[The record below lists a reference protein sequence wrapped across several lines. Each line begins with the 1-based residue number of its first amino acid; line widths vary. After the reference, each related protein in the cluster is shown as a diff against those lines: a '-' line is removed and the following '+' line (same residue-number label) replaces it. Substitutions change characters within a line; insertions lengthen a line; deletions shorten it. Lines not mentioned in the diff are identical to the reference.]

1 MKSKA
6 FRLLALF
13 VILAMFLA
21 PINGQP
27 VKAVVGPTTDEPV
40 AESSSAA
47 PVVAK
52 GVIGGVSETGLY
64 IVQLKDAS
72 LAAYKGGIPSLA
84 PTSPEVT
91 GARKLDVKTPE
102 SQAYLSYLEARQ
114 SEFIA
119 QMESVL
125 GRAVEVTF
133 QYRNVL
139 NALAVRLSLEE
150 AQRISRLEGVKAVFA
165 DKVREMDTDVGPI
178 WIGAP
183 AIWEGNTGSGLAT
196 QGEGVIIGMI
206 DSGINHA
213 HPAFADVGGDGY
225 DHTNPYGSGNYV
237 GWCVANPSFC
247 NDKLIGAYGLNPVGG
262 DPEDTDGHGS
272 HTASTA
278 GGNRHDAVFMVG
290 TTTFTRTI
298 QGVAPHANIIAYK
311 VCNPTCPGS
320 ASIAAVNYAIG
331 DGVDVLNYS
340 ISGTDDPWND
350 PVDLAFLDA
359 FAAGIFVSAS
369 AGNSGPGAGT
379 VAKTGPWNAT
389 VGASTHGRI
398 FANLLDVTAPAPV
411 PPELIGLAAVQG
423 TGPALTAP
431 LTDNITYDPTNL
443 TGCTAF
449 PAGFFS
455 GQLALI
461 QRGGCTFL
469 TKVTNAFN
477 AGAVGVVVFNNVGGP
492 PIVMGGLEGTPIPSV
507 MLGLNDG
514 LDVKAWIDANP
525 GVAEVTI
532 DDAVSVVEDPDFA
545 DIMAGFSSR
554 GPSQFD
560 LLKPDFIAPGVNILA
575 AVAASGGDPVQYGLY
590 QGTSMSS
597 PHGAGAGALMVA
609 LHPDWSP
616 VEIKSALASSAYNGT
631 DILKENA
638 TTPAD
643 PHDKGS
649 GRLALGGAAA
659 VGLVW
664 DETYDNFVAANP
676 AIGGEPK
683 TLNLS
688 TMTSTACVGNCS
700 WTRTVKSVL
709 PFPATYTATFT
720 STMGIVGTVSPITF
734 TLPAGGTQELTITA
748 DVTGLPLD
756 VWAFGYVMLE
766 TNAQWGGSRAVNGSY
781 SFTSSPALPIPDNLY
796 NGTPATMACDVIDA
810 SSIPAGEQVSN
821 VTLQTAMSHT
831 WIGDMV
837 TKLFSPDGSVLG
849 VFSRPG
855 YAETA
860 DDGTG
865 CCGDSTNMA
874 TSSPL
879 GFADS
884 YTDNPELM
892 GNTLTT
898 TQVVCQDDGR
908 CTYYANPG
916 AVVGL
921 SNFAG
926 FNGKNASGNW
936 TFCVGDSAAG
946 DTGTLGSWTLN
957 IETTSAVS
965 LPVTDQHM
973 TLSVL
978 PKASNVPDLVS
989 IDTDKKIG
997 TQMLTG
1003 LQVAEEITDL
1013 TVQVDGMNKA
1023 SVYKPQVPEDPTNG
1037 DPFNGDGTF
1046 FATLDV
1052 PAGALRLVAQVFE
1065 STSLDVDLFVGTG
1078 STPSAGT
1085 VVCQSATSA
1094 VLEYCNIDN
1103 PAPGTYWALV
1113 QNWQGSG
1120 APTDLIALAL
1130 GAVTPGD
1137 AGNLTVTGP
1146 ATVPPGGV
1154 FDLAL
1159 NWSIPDLADDDVYF
1173 GVFSVGTDPGNP
1185 GNLGSVDV
1193 NFHYSQPIFITKSGP
1208 ETAQPGDVINYSIV
1222 LEGVGP
1228 IDGSAML
1235 TDTLPAGI
1243 EFSGNLT
1250 ATFGTAIYDEET
1262 NSIYWNNGVM
1272 PPLESK
1278 PEAKSQAPRSVA
1290 LVVDS
1295 APAEGTVA
1303 AVDMPSDAVSLVL
1316 DDGTVERAIGLNSDT
1331 ASFQFLWFNRFTP
1344 APSEF
1349 PFQLNQIDI
1358 FFTAD
1363 SNAVVGDVIDLVV
1376 YEDVDGDPSNGADW
1390 LKTYPVTIQVVPGLN
1405 SYDISSDP
1413 VVFNG
1418 PGDVFIGAI
1427 DRWVVS
1433 GVTPPNFPAAQDSTL
1448 SQQRSWVA
1456 SWLADPPDPALL
1468 PSDDIYNLIDDFG
1481 LGGNWIIRG
1490 YGETVSFMPEVI
1502 TITFDATVTA
1512 APGEEVTNVV
1522 ELVYDGDPFSAE
1534 TTFRVPVAYL
1544 EVAHL
1549 APFAADPGTAVTVTL
1564 NGTPALTDFSFADS
1578 TGYIP
1583 LPPGDYDVA
1592 IYPAGS
1598 PDPAIE
1604 GSVSL
1609 LDGGYY
1615 SAIAV
1620 GDGVNQSLGLLALAD
1635 DNTPPAAGT
1644 FHLRLGHLAPFAS
1657 GDALADV
1664 RLQDGTVVLDD
1675 VAFGDVTGY
1684 LPLPAG
1690 EYDLKITSPDGSI
1703 TYIDPQP
1710 VTFNDGDIFS
1720 AFAVGDGVNQPLG
1733 VFAWPAG
1740 APGFLLPLEGPPVE
1754 YGVELTPAQAAQS
1767 GTPGSTVMYS
1777 LELTNT
1783 GNSTNTFTAAFA
1795 GNTWDVQLMET
1806 SFELGAGESA
1816 ELVVHV
1822 LIPADAADGAT
1833 DTVTIEVSGEGDV
1846 VATSELTT
1854 TAVYPRIYLPVV
1866 PQGYNAP

>member
-1 MKSKA
+1 MKSKS

-13 VILAMFLA
+13 VVLAMFLA
-21 PINGQP
+21 PINAQP
-27 VKAVVGPTTDEPV
+27 AVAVVGPTTDEP
-40 AESSSAA
+40 AAASSPAA

-64 IVQLKDAS
+64 IVQLSDAS

-91 GARKLDVKTPE
+91 GARKLDVKAPE

-114 SEFIA
+114 NEFIA
-119 QMESVL
+119 QMESTL
-125 GRAVEVTF
+125 GRSVEVTF

-139 NALAVRLSLEE
+139 NALAVQLSFEE

-165 DKVREMDTDVGPI
+165 DKLHQLDTDVGPI

-183 AIWEGNTGSGLAT
+183 AIWEGDTGSGVAT

-213 HPAFADVGGDGY
+213 HPAFADVGGDGF

-278 GGNRHDAVFMVG
+278 GGNRHDAVFLVG
-290 TTTFTRTI
+290 TTTITRTI

-311 VCNPTCPGS
+311 VCNPSCPGS
-320 ASIAAVNYAIG
+320 ASIQAVNLAIG

-398 FANLLDVTAPAPV
+398 FANTADVVAPTPV
-411 PPELIGLAAVQG
+411 PPELTGLAAVQG
-423 TGPALTAP
+423 TGPALTAD
-431 LTDNITYDPTNL
+431 LTANITYDPTNL

-449 PAGFFS
+449 PAGFFA

-469 TKVTNAFN
+469 VKVTNAFN

-492 PIVMGGLEGTPIPSV
+492 PIVMGGLESTTIPSV
-507 MLGLNDG
+507 MLGLGDG
-514 LDVKAWIDANP
+514 LNVQAWIDANP
-525 GVAEVTI
+525 GAAAVTLN
-532 DDAVSVVEDPDFA
+532 DEVSVVDNPDFA

-560 LLKPDFIAPGVNILA
+560 ILKPDFIAPGVNILA

-597 PHGAGAGALMVA
+597 PHGAGSGALMVA

-616 VEIKSALASSAYNGT
+616 VEIKSALASSAYNGA

-638 TTPAD
+638 VTPAD

-649 GRLALGGAAA
+649 GRLALGNAAA

-709 PFPATYTATFT
+709 PFAATYTATFT
-720 STMGIVGTVSPITF
+720 STMGIVGTVTPQVF
-734 TLPAGGTQELTITA
+734 TIPAGGTQALTVTA
-748 DVTGLPLD
+748 DVTGLPQD

-766 TNAQWGGSRAVNGSY
+766 TDAQWGGGGAANAVLTEDFNGAT
-781 SFTSSPALPIPDNLY
+781 FPPTGWVVADNEGTGVVWDNLAGCGEAGNY
-796 NGTPATMACDVIDA
+796 TGGSGDVACASSDEFGSAEFDTELWTPAFSLEGYTSA
-810 SSIPAGEQVSN
+810 QVSYLAN
-821 VTLQTAMSHT
+821 YQNFASLDFLDLDISTDGGTNWTNLLSWNEDHGAFRATPGESVTVDLSA
-831 WIGDMV
+831 
-837 TKLFSPDGSVLG
+837 
-849 VFSRPG
+849 
-855 YAETA
+855 YA
-860 DDGTG
+860 
-865 CCGDSTNMA
+865 
-874 TSSPL
+874 
-879 GFADS
+879 
-884 YTDNPELM
+884 
-892 GNTLTT
+892 
-898 TQVVCQDDGR
+898 
-908 CTYYANPG
+908 
-916 AVVGL
+916 GL
-921 SNFAG
+921 SNLILRWHYYDPNTDDWDWYAQIDDVTVSG
-926 FNGKNASGNW
+926 FG
-936 TFCVGDSAAG
+936 VGG
-946 DTGTLGSWTLN
+946 
-957 IETTSAVS
+957 

-978 PKASNVPDLVS
+978 PKASNVPDLVT
-989 IDTDKKIG
+989 IETDQKTG
-997 TQMLTG
+997 AQVVSG

-1013 TVQVDGMNKA
+1013 TVLVDGMNKA
-1023 SVYKPQVPEDPTNG
+1023 SVYQPQVEEDPTNG

-1052 PAGALRLVAQVFE
+1052 PAGALRLVAKVFE

-1085 VVCQSATSA
+1085 VVCTSATSA
-1094 VLEYCNIDN
+1094 VLEYCNLDN
-1103 PAPGTYWALV
+1103 PASGTYWALV

-1120 APTDLIALAL
+1120 APTDLIALAF
-1130 GAVTPGD
+1130 GAVVPGD
-1137 AGNLTVTGP
+1137 AGNLTVSGP

-1154 FDLAL
+1154 FDLTL
-1159 NWSIPDLADDDVYF
+1159 DWSIPELVDNDVYF
-1173 GVFSVGTDPGNP
+1173 GVFSVGTDPANP

-1193 NFHYSQPIFITKSGP
+1193 NFFYSQPIFITKTGP
-1208 ETAQPGDVINYSIV
+1208 ETAQTDEVIQYSIV
-1222 LEGVGP
+1222 LQGAGP
-1228 IDGSAML
+1228 IDGAAML
-1235 TDTLPAGI
+1235 TDTLPLGV

-1250 ATFGTAIYDEET
+1250 ATFGTAVYDEGA

-1272 PPLESK
+1272 PPLENK
-1278 PEAKSQAPRSVA
+1278 PQTKAQTPRSVA

-1295 APAEGTVA
+1295 APAGGAVA
-1303 AVDMPSDAVSLVL
+1303 ASNAPNAAVNLVL
-1316 DDGTVERAIGLNSDT
+1316 DDGTVERAIGLNSGT
-1331 ASFQFLWFNRFTP
+1331 AAFQFLWFNRFTP

-1358 FFTAD
+1358 FFTAN
-1363 SNAVVGDVIDLVV
+1363 SNAVVGDSIDLVV
-1376 YEDVDGDPSNGADW
+1376 YQDLDGDPSNGADW
-1390 LKTYPVTIQVVPGLN
+1390 LKTYPVTIQTVPGLN
-1405 SYDISSDP
+1405 SYDISADP
-1413 VVFNG
+1413 VLFSG

-1448 SQQRSWVA
+1448 SQGRSWVA

-1481 LGGNWIIRG
+1481 LGGNWVIRG
-1490 YGETVSFMPEVI
+1490 YGETISFMPEVI
-1502 TITFDATVTA
+1502 TITFDVTVTA
-1512 APGEEVTNVV
+1512 GLGEEVANVAN
-1522 ELVYDGDPFSAE
+1522 LVYNGDAFSAE
-1534 TTFRVPVAYL
+1534 TTFRVPVTYL

-1549 APFAADPGTAVTVTL
+1549 APFAMDPGTAVTVTL

-1598 PDPAIE
+1598 PDPAIT
-1604 GSVSL
+1604 GTVSL
-1609 LDGGYY
+1609 MEGGYY

-1620 GDGVNQSLGLLALAD
+1620 GNGANQDLGLLALAD
-1635 DNTPPAAGT
+1635 DNSPPAAGN
-1644 FHLRLGHLAPFAS
+1644 FKLRIGHLAPFAS
-1657 GDALADV
+1657 GAALADV
-1664 RLQDGTVVLDD
+1664 RLQDGTVILDD
-1675 VAFGDVTGY
+1675 VAFGDVSGY
-1684 LPLPAG
+1684 LSLPAG
-1690 EYDLKITSPDGSI
+1690 EYNLKITSPDGSI

-1710 VTFNDGDIFS
+1710 VTFNDGDIVS

-1740 APGFLLPLEGPPVE
+1740 VPGFLLPLEGAGVE
-1754 YGVELTPAQAAQS
+1754 YGVELSPASDARS
-1767 GTPGSTVMYS
+1767 GSPGAMVAYA
-1777 LELTNT
+1777 LQLTNT
-1783 GNSTNTFTAAFA
+1783 GNVADTFDLEAVSANGWTVALSDSEV
-1795 GNTWDVQLMET
+1795 T
-1806 SFELGAGESA
+1806 LGAGESA
-1816 ELVVHV
+1816 EVVV
-1822 LIPADAADGAT
+1822 QVMIPADAADGAS
-1833 DTVTIEVSGEGDV
+1833 DVATVTATSQGDNSKFAV
-1846 VATSELTT
+1846 SELTT
-1854 TAVYPRIYLPVV
+1854 TAVYPRIYLPVI